1 MGPMEYL
8 RILRR
13 RWWVLLLAT
22 LLGFSVAFATQP
34 SAAVPVTRAPAP
46 IYTAYATLISDP
58 LGSQGSASFGVQ
70 WDKLALLI
78 TKGEVPQSVERRLGT
93 LRRPP
98 STLDLQ
104 MASATA
110 GGRGRARR
118 RGAPRTVTFPFVTVS
133 AQPDPSTG
141 AMVISAVSWDRLY
154 AVQMANLFTTELLKY
169 LNNVGVKRYDYRVA
183 QLNEL
188 KGQLETR
195 IKTLD
200 AQINSGQPGVET
212 ATLTSERQAAADQI
226 DSANQ
231 ELFQTTQAGAQ
242 APNIG
247 VLEAASPSRTLMV
260 GGVAGRPTITKD
272 QRTLIGAAVG
282 FLLGLAGL
290 LIFEFL
296 NARIRDVS
304 GTEAAARMP
313 LVAEIPAL
321 KMSRADRFRVLTA
334 EDPASLMAEAY
345 RSLRTSI
352 IAMWQRHPL
361 AHGTSGA
368 DDGGHLNPAWRPLR
382 TLLITSPGP
391 AEGKSVSAVNLA
403 ATFAETGAIVIVI
416 DADFRR
422 PQLDRYFQRQAV
434 PNLGDLG
441 LDMTTKDLEAVLQDT
456 NIPGVK
462 FAASSPPK
470 SSPGT
475 AMAVA
480 KAAVSIA
487 KELAD
492 IVIIDSP
499 PLLLANDASDL
510 STFADATV
518 LLVRAG
524 WTRHKAVAGAADLLR
539 RLEATTVGVVLV
551 GAEHGTH
558 DGYYGYYGYYG
569 YGYGYGR
576 GESVDESLRHR
587 LMPWRRPRPEEPH
600 RAEVGATAPAP
611 ASESESAETG
621 KDAPTGRSDDEPWV

>member
-1 MGPMEYL
+1 MEYL

-34 SAAVPVTRAPAP
+34 NDKVPVTKAPAP
-46 IYTAYATLISDP
+46 IYTATATLISDP
-58 LGSQGSASFGVQ
+58 LARQGSAFGVQ
-70 WDKLALLI
+70 WDKLSLLI
-78 TKGEVPQSVERRLGT
+78 TKGEVPQTVERKLGT
-93 LRRPP
+93 LRRAPMI
-98 STLDLQ
+98 D
-104 MASATA
+104 ATA
-110 GGRGRARR
+110 QSSTGRRSRR
-118 RGAPRTVTFPFVTVS
+118 RGAARSVGFPFATVT
-133 AQPDPSTG
+133 AAPDPSTG
-141 AMVISAVSWDRLY
+141 ALAISAVSYDRLY
-154 AVQMANLFTTELLKY
+154 AVQMANLFTTELLRY
-169 LNNVGVKRYDYRVA
+169 LNNVGVQKYQIQLASYEQLRTSLQTRID
-183 QLNEL
+183 QLN
-188 KGQLETR
+188 G
-195 IKTLD
+195 
-200 AQINSGQPGVET
+200 QINGAQPGTDTSALV
-212 ATLTSERQAAADQI
+212 SERDAATKQME
-226 DSANQ
+226 SANQ
-231 ELFQTTQAGAQ
+231 SAYQLQQYGPQ
-242 APNIG
+242 RPNLRT
-247 VLEAASPSRTLMV
+247 LEAASPARALMV
-260 GGVAGRPTITKD
+260 GGVASQPIVTKD
-272 QRTLIGAAVG
+272 QRTLIGAAIG

-352 IAMWQRHPL
+352 VAMWQRHPV
-361 AHGTSGA
+361 AHGAAS
-368 DDGGHLNPAWRPLR
+368 DDGGHVNPAWRPLR

-403 ATFAETGAIVIVI
+403 ATFAETGASVIVI

-422 PQLDRYFQRQAV
+422 PQLDRYFQRPAV

-441 LDMTTKDLEAVLQDT
+441 LDMTTKDFEAVLQET
-456 NIPGVK
+456 NIPGVR

-480 KAAVSIA
+480 KAAVGIA

-576 GESVDESLRHR
+576 GESVEESLRHR
-587 LMPWRRPRPEEPH
+587 LMPWRRPRPAEPH
-600 RAEVGATAPAP
+600 RSEVGAKAPAP
-611 ASESESAETG
+611 GETAESGTAT
-621 KDAPTGRSDDEPWV
+621 PPGRSEDEPWV

>member
-13 RWWVLLLAT
+13 RWWVLLLSA
-22 LLGFSVAFATQP
+22 LLGFGLAIATATTTPPP
-34 SAAVPVTRAPAP
+34 STNAPPSRFSAG
-46 IYTAYATLISDP
+46 TTLISDP
-58 LGSQGSASFGVQ
+58 LSRQGESMAVQ
-70 WDKLALLI
+70 WDKLSLLI
-78 TKGEVPQSVERRLGT
+78 TKGDIPQSVERKLGT
-93 LRRPP
+93 LREPP
-98 STLDLQ
+98 TVNGFDL
-104 MASATA
+104 SAA
-110 GGRGRARR
+110 RGKR
-118 RGAPRTVTFPFVTVS
+118 RGSVRTVQFPFATVT
-133 AQPDPSTG
+133 AKPDPGTG
-141 AMVISAVSWDRLY
+141 SMVISAESWDRLY
-154 AVQMANLFTTELLKY
+154 AVQMANLFTTEMLRY
-169 LNNVGVKRYDYRVA
+169 LNNVGNERYTGEI
-183 QLNEL
+183 LHL
-188 KGQLETR
+188 GQLSTSLGNR
-195 IKTLD
+195 LQAVNAAMAAGTID
-200 AQINSGQPGVET
+200 SVT
-212 ATLTSERQAAADQI
+212 ATSQKDAIAKQI
-226 DSANQ
+226 QTAQQDIY
-231 ELFQTTQAGAQ
+231 QTTQAGPQ
-242 APNIG
+242 RPNLR
-247 VLEAASPSRTLMV
+247 VLETASPRRALRTFYIPKYP
-260 GGVAGRPTITKD
+260 AITKQ
-272 QRTLIGAAVG
+272 QRTMLGAAVG
-282 FLLGLAGL
+282 LLLGLAGV

-296 NARIRDVS
+296 NARVRDVG
-304 GTEAAARMP
+304 GTESAARMP
-313 LVAEIPAL
+313 LVAEIPAM

-352 IAMWQRHPL
+352 IAMWQRHPV
-361 AHGTSGA
+361 AHGNAAGN
-368 DDGGHLNPAWRPLR
+368 GHGNGHIAPAWRPLR

-403 ATFAETGAIVIVI
+403 ATFAETGASVIVV

-422 PQLDRYFQRQAV
+422 PQLDRYFNRQAV

-441 LDMTTKDLEAVLQDT
+441 PDLTVNDLESVLQTTD
-456 NIPGVK
+456 IPGVR

-480 KAAVSIA
+480 KAAVAVA
-487 KELAD
+487 KDLAD

-499 PLLLANDASDL
+499 PLLLANDAADL

-576 GESVDESLRHR
+576 GESVEDSLRHR
-587 LMPWRRPRPEEPH
+587 LMPWRRPRPEPQIS
-600 RAEVGATAPAP
+600 APEVGVA
-611 ASESESAETG
+611 ASESVSTELGQEG
-621 KDAPTGRSDDEPWV
+621 QTGRPDEEPWV

>member
-13 RWWVLLLAT
+13 RWWVLLLTT
-22 LLGFSVAFATQP
+22 LLGFSVNLATQ
-34 SAAVPVTRAPAP
+34 SDAEAPVTKAPAP
-46 IYTAYATLISDP
+46 KYTAFTTMISDP
-58 LGSQGSASFGVQ
+58 LARQGTSFGVQ
-70 WDKLALLI
+70 WDKLGLLI
-78 TKGEVPQSVERRLGT
+78 TKGDVPQTVERRLGT

-98 STLDLQ
+98 SPSDFAPT
-104 MASATA
+104 T
-110 GGRGRARR
+110 GRRGRGRSSPARS
-118 RGAPRTVTFPFVTVS
+118 VSFPFATVS
-133 AQPDPSTG
+133 ASASPSTG
-141 AMVISAVSWDRLY
+141 ALTVAAVSWDRLY
-154 AVQMANLFTTELLKY
+154 AVQMANLFTTELIKY
-169 LNNVGVKRYDYRVA
+169 LNSVGVQKYNMQLAGYNSVRATLESRVA
-183 QLNEL
+183 LLNS
-188 KGQLETR
+188 QIASASPT
-195 IKTLD
+195 D
-200 AQINSGQPGVET
+200 AANLASQRD
-212 ATLTSERQAAADQI
+212 ATLKQIDATNQAALQV
-226 DSANQ
+226 SQ
-231 ELFQTTQAGAQ
+231 RGPER
-242 APNIG
+242 PNLRT
-247 VLEAASPSRTLMV
+247 LEAASPARVTVMGGFASRP
-260 GGVAGRPTITKD
+260 AITEE
-272 QRTLIGAAVG
+272 QRSLIGAAVG
-282 FLLGLAGL
+282 FLIGLAGL

-304 GTEAAARMP
+304 GTESAARMP

-352 IAMWQRHPL
+352 IAMWQRHPI
-361 AHGTSGA
+361 AHGHVSSESG
-368 DDGGHLNPAWRPLR
+368 GGVNPAWRPLR

-403 ATFAETGAIVIVI
+403 ATFAETGASVIVI

-441 LDMTTKDLEAVLQDT
+441 LDMTTNDFEAVLQDT
-456 NIPGVK
+456 NIPGVR
-462 FAASSPPK
+462 FAASSPPR

-480 KAAVSIA
+480 KAAVGIA

-539 RLEATTVGVVLV
+539 RLEATTIGVVLV

-576 GESVDESLRHR
+576 GESVEESLRHR
-587 LMPWRRPRPEEPH
+587 LMPWRRPRAEESH
-600 RAEVGATAPAP
+600 RSEVGVTAAG
-611 ASESESAETG
+611 ESEAPEAS

>member
-1 MGPMEYL
+1 MEYL

-13 RWWVLLLAT
+13 RWWVLLVTALVGVGLAI
-22 LLGFSVAFATQP
+22 ATQP
-34 SAAVPVTRAPAP
+34 ADIPASTTAPPARYSAT
-46 IYTAYATLISDP
+46 TTLISDP
-58 LGSQGSASFGVQ
+58 LGRGAQLGVQ

-78 TKGEVPQSVERRLGT
+78 TKGDIPQSVERRLGT
-93 LRRPP
+93 LRKPP
-98 STLDLQ
+98 Q
-104 MASATA
+104 FQATPVVS
-110 GGRGRARR
+110 GRGRS
-118 RGAPRTVTFPFVTVS
+118 RGLTRVVEFPFARVT
-133 AQPDPSTG
+133 AQPQPSTG
-141 AMVISAVSWDRLY
+141 SMMLSAQSWDRLY
-154 AVQMANLFTTELLKY
+154 AVQMANLFTTEMLRY
-169 LNNVGVKRYDYRVA
+169 LNRVGQERYS
-183 QLNEL
+183 NEL
-188 KGQLETR
+188 MYLGNLRKSIELKIQA
-195 IKTLD
+195 LD
-200 AQINSGQPGVET
+200 IQIAAAGANGADT
-212 ATLTSERQAAADQI
+212 ATLVAQRDAAMKQVASAGSEMAQV
-226 DSANQ
+226 Q
-231 ELFQTTQAGAQ
+231 EAGPER
-242 APNIG
+242 PNLR
-247 VLEAASPSRTLMV
+247 VLETASPSRTIRTQFISY
-260 GGVAGRPTITKD
+260 RPAISKD

-290 LIFEFL
+290 LVFEFL
-296 NARIRDVS
+296 NARVRDVG
-304 GTEAAARMP
+304 GTEGAARMP

-352 IAMWQRHPL
+352 IAMWQRHPN
-361 AHGTSGA
+361 AHSNGSGNGHV
-368 DDGGHLNPAWRPLR
+368 GGAWRPLR

-403 ATFAETGAIVIVI
+403 ATFAETGASVIVI

-441 LDMTTKDLEAVLQDT
+441 PDLTVNDLEGVLQTTD
-456 NIPGVK
+456 IPGVR

-480 KAAVSIA
+480 KAAVAVA
-487 KELAD
+487 KDLAD
-492 IVIIDSP
+492 IVLIDSP
-499 PLLLANDASDL
+499 PLLLANDAADL

-576 GESVDESLRHR
+576 GESVEDSLRHR
-587 LMPWRRPRPEEPH
+587 LMPWRRPRPQRESSEP
-600 RAEVGATAPAP
+600 EVGVTAVDPGTEP
-611 ASESESAETG
+611 GT
-621 KDAPTGRSDDEPWV
+621 DAPSTRPDEEPWV

>member
-1 MGPMEYL
+1 MEYL

-13 RWWVLLLAT
+13 RWWVLLITA
-22 LLGFSVAFATQP
+22 LLGVGLAFATQP
-34 SAAVPVTRAPAP
+34 STERPISSAPPPNYAAST
-46 IYTAYATLISDP
+46 TMISDP
-58 LGSQGSASFGVQ
+58 LARGNEGFGVQ
-70 WDKLALLI
+70 WDKLALLV
-78 TKGEVPQSVERRLGT
+78 TKGDIPQAVERKLGT

-98 STLDLQ
+98 QALPPPAVT
-104 MASATA
+104 
-110 GGRGRARR
+110 RGRRTRNPA
-118 RGAPRTVTFPFVTVS
+118 RTVTFPFATVT

-141 AMVISAVSWDRLY
+141 SMIISANSWDRLY
-154 AVQMANLFTTELLKY
+154 AVQMANLFTTEMLRFLNRVGYEKY
-169 LNNVGVKRYDYRVA
+169 QGEIGHLASVRDSLQGRLN
-183 QLNEL
+183 
-188 KGQLETR
+188 T
-195 IKTLD
+195 I
-200 AQINSGQPGVET
+200 SGQI
-212 ATLTSERQAAADQI
+212 SAAAAAGADTTGLVATQEAAQRQI
-226 DSANQ
+226 ESVNQ
-231 ELFQTTQAGAQ
+231 SIFQTTETGPQR
-242 APNIG
+242 PNLR
-247 VLEAASPSRTLMV
+247 VLESASP
-260 GGVAGRPTITKD
+260 GRAIAAVYFPSQPAISKD

-296 NARIRDVS
+296 NARVRDVS
-304 GTEAAARMP
+304 STESAARMP

-334 EDPASLMAEAY
+334 EEPASLMAEAY

-352 IAMWQRHPL
+352 IAMWQRHPV
-361 AHGTSGA
+361 AHANASGA
-368 DDGGHLNPAWRPLR
+368 VGGAWRPLR

-403 ATFAETGAIVIVI
+403 ATFAETGASVIVI

-422 PQLDRYFQRQAV
+422 PQLDRYFNRQAV

-441 LDMTTKDLEAVLQDT
+441 PDLTVNDLEAVLQVTD
-456 NIPGVK
+456 IPGVR

-480 KAAVSIA
+480 KAAVSVA
-487 KELAD
+487 KDLAD

-499 PLLLANDASDL
+499 PLLLANDAADL

-576 GESVDESLRHR
+576 GESVEDSLRHR
-587 LMPWRRPRPEEPH
+587 LMPWRRPRPQHEHEELG
-600 RAEVGATAPAP
+600 VSVTATDAG
-611 ASESESAETG
+611 SEPGT
-621 KDAPTGRSDDEPWV
+621 DAPTSRPDDEPWV

>member
-1 MGPMEYL
+1 
-8 RILRR
+8 
-13 RWWVLLLAT
+13 
-22 LLGFSVAFATQP
+22 
-34 SAAVPVTRAPAP
+34 
-46 IYTAYATLISDP
+46 
-58 LGSQGSASFGVQ
+58 
-70 WDKLALLI
+70 
-78 TKGEVPQSVERRLGT
+78 
-93 LRRPP
+93 
-98 STLDLQ
+98 
-104 MASATA
+104 
-110 GGRGRARR
+110 
-118 RGAPRTVTFPFVTVS
+118 
-133 AQPDPSTG
+133 
-141 AMVISAVSWDRLY
+141 
-154 AVQMANLFTTELLKY
+154 
-169 LNNVGVKRYDYRVA
+169 
-183 QLNEL
+183 
-188 KGQLETR
+188 
-195 IKTLD
+195 
-200 AQINSGQPGVET
+200 
-212 ATLTSERQAAADQI
+212 
-226 DSANQ
+226 
-231 ELFQTTQAGAQ
+231 
-242 APNIG
+242 
-247 VLEAASPSRTLMV
+247 MV
-260 GGVAGRPTITKD
+260 GGIASQPIVTKD

-352 IAMWQRHPL
+352 VAMWQRHPL
-361 AHGTSGA
+361 AHGA
-368 DDGGHLNPAWRPLR
+368 ANEDGGHVNPAWRPLR

-403 ATFAETGAIVIVI
+403 ATFAETGASVIVI

-422 PQLDRYFQRQAV
+422 PQLDRYFQRPAV

-441 LDMTTKDLEAVLQDT
+441 LDMTTKDFEAVLQDT
-456 NIPGVK
+456 NIPGVR

-470 SSPGT
+470 SSPGA

-480 KAAVSIA
+480 KAAVGIA

-492 IVIIDSP
+492 IVVIDSP

-576 GESVDESLRHR
+576 GESVEESLRHR
-587 LMPWRRPRPEEPH
+587 LMPWRRPRPAEPH
-600 RAEVGATAPAP
+600 RSEVGAKAPAP
-611 ASESESAETG
+611 GSESAGSGSDT
-621 KDAPTGRSDDEPWV
+621 PPRRSEDEPWV

>member
-13 RWWVLLLAT
+13 RWWVLLLTA

-34 SAAVPVTRAPAP
+34 SAKIPVTKAPAP
-46 IYTAYATLISDP
+46 VYTAYSTLISDP
-58 LGSQGSASFGVQ
+58 LSKQGSSFGVQ
-70 WDKLALLI
+70 WDKISLLI
-78 TKGEVPQSVERRLGT
+78 TKGDVPQTVERRLGT
-93 LRRPP
+93 LRRAPTVADNQVP
-98 STLDLQ
+98 VNKHGRPIKVKG
-104 MASATA
+104 
-110 GGRGRARR
+110 GGRSVGFPFA
-118 RGAPRTVTFPFVTVS
+118 TVT
-133 AQPDPSTG
+133 AQPDASTG
-141 AMVISAVSWDRLY
+141 ALVISALSWDRLY
-154 AVQMANLFTTELLKY
+154 AVQMANLFTTELLRY
-169 LNNVGVKRYDYRVA
+169 LNGVGVQKYNA
-183 QLNEL
+183 QLLGYSNL
-188 KGQLETR
+188 RATLETHASA
-195 IKTLD
+195 LD
-200 AQINSGQPGVET
+200 AQIAASQPGSDVAALVSQRD
-212 ATLTSERQAAADQI
+212 ATRKQI
-226 DSANQ
+226 DATNSAALQ
-231 ELFQTTQAGAQ
+231 LSQYGPQR
-242 APNIG
+242 PNLRT
-247 VLEAASPSRTLMV
+247 LEAASPARTLV
-260 GGVAGRPTITKD
+260 VSAHQKAQAITKD
-272 QRTLIGAAVG
+272 QRTLLGAGIG

-352 IAMWQRHPL
+352 IAMWQRHPV
-361 AHGTSGA
+361 AHGTGNSAGS
-368 DDGGHLNPAWRPLR
+368 LSPAWRPLR

-403 ATFAETGAIVIVI
+403 ATFAETGASVIVI

-422 PQLDRYFQRQAV
+422 PQLDRYFQRPAV

-441 LDMTTKDLEAVLQDT
+441 LDMTTNDLEAVLQET
-456 NIPGVK
+456 NIPGVR
-462 FAASSPPK
+462 FAAASPPR
-470 SSPGT
+470 SSPGV

-480 KAAVSIA
+480 KAAVGIA
-487 KELAD
+487 KDLAD

-524 WTRHKAVAGAADLLR
+524 WTRHKAVASSADLLR

-576 GESVDESLRHR
+576 GESVEESLRHR

-600 RAEVGATAPAP
+600 RSEVSVQAPG
-611 ASESESAETG
+611 ESGVSDG
-621 KDAPTGRSDDEPWV
+621 PDAPTGRSEDEPWV

>member
-1 MGPMEYL
+1 MEYL

-34 SAAVPVTRAPAP
+34 SDKVPVTMAPAP
-46 IYTAYATLISDP
+46 IYTASAMLISDP
-58 LGSQGSASFGVQ
+58 LGNQGSSFGVQ
-70 WDKLALLI
+70 WDKLSLLI
-78 TKGEVPQSVERRLGT
+78 TKGDIPQTVERRLGT

-98 STLDLQ
+98 TLSDALSQ
-104 MASATA
+104 ASN
-110 GGRGRARR
+110 GKGRGRR
-118 RGAPRTVTFPFVTVS
+118 RGSPRSVGFPFAQVT

-141 AMVISAVSWDRLY
+141 ALAISAVSYDRLY

-169 LNNVGVKRYDYRVA
+169 LNNVGEQKYNA
-183 QLNEL
+183 QLAGYDSL
-188 KGQLETR
+188 RTR
-195 IKTLD
+195 LQASVSSLD
-200 AQINSGQPGVET
+200 AQIAASQPGSDTSALV
-212 ATLTSERQAAADQI
+212 SERDAASRQI
-226 DSANQ
+226 DSTNQ
-231 ELFQTTQAGAQ
+231 AAYQLSQSGPER
-242 APNIG
+242 PNLR
-247 VLEAASPSRTLMV
+247 VLEAASPARTLMV
-260 GGVAGRPTITKD
+260 GGIASAPTITKD

-352 IAMWQRHPL
+352 VAMWQRHPL
-361 AHGTSGA
+361 AHGGA
-368 DDGGHLNPAWRPLR
+368 VDDGGHATPAWRPLR

-403 ATFAETGAIVIVI
+403 ATFAETGASVIVI

-422 PQLDRYFQRQAV
+422 PQLDRYFQRPAV

-441 LDMTTKDLEAVLQDT
+441 LDMTTTDFEAVLQDT
-456 NIPGVK
+456 DIPGVR

-480 KAAVSIA
+480 KAAVGIA

-492 IVIIDSP
+492 IVVIDSP

-576 GESVDESLRHR
+576 GESVEESLRHR
-587 LMPWRRPRPEEPH
+587 LMPWRRPRAAEPH
-600 RAEVGATAPAP
+600 RSEVGSKARAAGSDPAEVR
-611 ASESESAETG
+611 S
-621 KDAPTGRSDDEPWV
+621 DAPPGRSDDEPWV

>member
-1 MGPMEYL
+1 MEYL

-13 RWWVLLLAT
+13 RWWVLLVAT

-34 SAAVPVTRAPAP
+34 SNAVPVTKAPAP
-46 IYTAYATLISDP
+46 VYTAYSTLISDP
-58 LGSQGSASFGVQ
+58 LASQGSAFGVQ
-70 WDKLALLI
+70 WDKLSLLI
-78 TKGEVPQSVERRLGT
+78 TKGDVPEAVERRLGT
-93 LRRPP
+93 LRLPP
-98 STLDLQ
+98 TLSAAVGKGGK
-104 MASATA
+104 ASRKRGTA
-110 GGRGRARR
+110 RAVSFPF
-118 RGAPRTVTFPFVTVS
+118 ATVT
-133 AQPDPSTG
+133 AAPDPSTG
-141 AMVISAVSWDRLY
+141 ALVISALSYDRLY
-154 AVQMANLFTTELLKY
+154 AVQMANLFTAELLRYLRTIGIEKY
-169 LNNVGVKRYDYRVA
+169 NNSISGLTSLRNSLQARVDSLN
-183 QLNEL
+183 
-188 KGQLETR
+188 
-195 IKTLD
+195 
-200 AQINSGQPGVET
+200 AQIT
-212 ATLTSERQAAADQI
+212 AGGPNVASLQSQQQAASKQV
-226 DSANQ
+226 DSTNQ
-231 ELFQTTQAGAQ
+231 SLFQTTQSGPQ
-242 APNIG
+242 QPNLRS
-247 VLEAASPSRTLMV
+247 LEAASPARTLV
-260 GGVAGRPTITKD
+260 LGQAVVRPAITKS

-290 LIFEFL
+290 LVFEFL

-352 IAMWQRHPL
+352 LAMWQRHPN
-361 AHGTSGA
+361 AHGTVSLGHGTGA
-368 DDGGHLNPAWRPLR
+368 ASAGPAWRPLR

-403 ATFAETGAIVIVI
+403 ATFAETGASVIVI

-441 LDMTTKDLEAVLQDT
+441 LDMSTKDFEAVLQET
-456 NIPGVK
+456 NIPGVR

-470 SSPGT
+470 SSPGV
-475 AMAVA
+475 AMATA
-480 KAAVSIA
+480 KAAVVIA
-487 KELAD
+487 KELSD

-551 GAEHGTH
+551 GAEHGAH

-576 GESVDESLRHR
+576 GESVEDSLRHR
-587 LMPWRRPRPEEPH
+587 LMPWRRPRPDAAEPT
-600 RAEVGATAPAP
+600 REEVGVKATGEPGGKEQGPEAPP
-611 ASESESAETG
+611 
-621 KDAPTGRSDDEPWV
+621 GRSQDEPWV

>member
-1 MGPMEYL
+1 MARY
-8 RILRR
+8 
-13 RWWVLLLAT
+13 
-22 LLGFSVAFATQP
+22 
-34 SAAVPVTRAPAP
+34 SAET
-46 IYTAYATLISDP
+46 TLISDP
-58 LGSQGSASFGVQ
+58 LTRQGESMGVQ

-78 TKGEVPQSVERRLGT
+78 TKGDIPQSVERRLGT
-93 LRRPP
+93 LRKPAQP
-98 STLDLQ
+98 STVAPT
-104 MASATA
+104 M
-110 GGRGRARR
+110 GRR
-118 RGAPRTVTFPFVTVS
+118 RTRGMPRVVLFPFAIVS
-133 AQPDPSTG
+133 AQPQASTG
-141 AMVISAVSWDRLY
+141 SMVISAQSWDRLY
-154 AVQMANLFTTELLKY
+154 AVQMANLFTTEMLRY
-169 LNNVGVKRYDYRVA
+169 LNGVGRDRYTSELQYLSDLRKGLDTKLVSLDIQIAAAGANGSDAASLVSQRDAALKQVDSINNQMASVQQAGPQRPNLRV
-183 QLNEL
+183 
-188 KGQLETR
+188 LET
-195 IKTLD
+195 
-200 AQINSGQPGVET
+200 
-212 ATLTSERQAAADQI
+212 
-226 DSANQ
+226 
-231 ELFQTTQAGAQ
+231 
-242 APNIG
+242 
-247 VLEAASPSRTLMV
+247 ASPSRAIRTV
-260 GGVAGRPTITKD
+260 VFGRGPAITKD

-296 NARIRDVS
+296 NARVRDVG
-304 GTEAAARMP
+304 GTESAARMP

-321 KMSRADRFRVLTA
+321 KMSRADRFRVLTS

-352 IAMWQRHPL
+352 IAMWQRHPN
-361 AHGTSGA
+361 AHTNGTNGH
-368 DDGGHLNPAWRPLR
+368 GGAWRPLR

-403 ATFAETGAIVIVI
+403 ATFAETGASVIVI

-422 PQLDRYFQRQAV
+422 PQLDRYFQRPAV

-441 LDMTTKDLEAVLQDT
+441 PDLTANDLEGVLQT
-456 NIPGVK
+456 TGIPGVR

-480 KAAVSIA
+480 KAAVSVG
-487 KELAD
+487 KDLAD

-499 PLLLANDASDL
+499 PLLLANDAADL

-576 GESVDESLRHR
+576 GESVEDSLRHR
-587 LMPWRRPRPEEPH
+587 LMPWRRPRPQPRESGEP
-600 RAEVGATAPAP
+600 EVGVTALDPGPEPGA
-611 ASESESAETG
+611 
-621 KDAPTGRSDDEPWV
+621 DAPTSRPDEEPWV

>member
-1 MGPMEYL
+1 MEYL

-13 RWWVLLLAT
+13 RWWVLLVTA
-22 LLGFSVAFATQP
+22 LLGVGLAITTQADAP
-34 SAAVPVTRAPAP
+34 PVNSTAPPARYSAST
-46 IYTAYATLISDP
+46 TLISDP
-58 LGSQGSASFGVQ
+58 LSRQGESMAVQ
-70 WDKLALLI
+70 WDKLGLLI
-78 TKGEVPQSVERRLGT
+78 TKGDIPQSVERRLGT
-93 LRRPP
+93 LLRPP
-98 STLDLQ
+98 SLSV
-104 MASATA
+104 ASLYASMKSSRS
-110 GGRGRARR
+110 GRK
-118 RGAPRTVTFPFVTVS
+118 RGAPRSVHFPYASVV
-133 AQPDPSTG
+133 AQPDPGTG
-141 AMVISAVSWDRLY
+141 SMVMTASSFDRLY
-154 AVQMANLFTTELLKY
+154 AVQMANLFTTEMLKY
-169 LNNVGVKRYDYRVA
+169 LNGIGQERYSGEMLHLASVRKSLETRVASLNIQIASATNAGNDASALVAQRDATQKGIESAASDSARVA
-183 QLNEL
+183 QAGPQRPNLRV
-188 KGQLETR
+188 LETANPR
-195 IKTLD
+195 RAI
-200 AQINSGQPGVET
+200 
-212 ATLTSERQAAADQI
+212 RQVI
-226 DSANQ
+226 LPRSA
-231 ELFQTTQAGAQ
+231 
-242 APNIG
+242 
-247 VLEAASPSRTLMV
+247 
-260 GGVAGRPTITKD
+260 TITKD

-296 NARIRDVS
+296 NARVRDVG
-304 GTEAAARMP
+304 GTESAARMP

-352 IAMWQRHPL
+352 IAMWQRHPN
-361 AHGTSGA
+361 AHA
-368 DDGGHLNPAWRPLR
+368 GGNGVGGAWRPLR

-403 ATFAETGAIVIVI
+403 ATFAETGASVVVI

-422 PQLDRYFQRQAV
+422 PQLDRYFGRAAV

-441 LDMTTKDLEAVLQDT
+441 PDLTVNDLEGVLQDT
-456 NIPGVK
+456 DIPGVR

-480 KAAVSIA
+480 KAAVAVA
-487 KELAD
+487 KDLAD

-499 PLLLANDASDL
+499 PLLLANDAADL

-524 WTRHKAVAGAADLLR
+524 WTRTKAVAGAADLLR

-576 GESVDESLRHR
+576 GESVEDSLRHR
-587 LMPWRRPRPEEPH
+587 LMPWRRPRPKRDSVEEPQ
-600 RAEVGATAPAP
+600 VGVTASDMGP
-611 ASESESAETG
+611 
-621 KDAPTGRSDDEPWV
+621 DAGTDVPVSRPDEEPWV

>member
-13 RWWVLLLAT
+13 RWWVLLLTA
-22 LLGFSVAFATQP
+22 LLGFGLAIATATTTP
-34 SAAVPVTRAPAP
+34 PVTTTAPPSRYSA
-46 IYTAYATLISDP
+46 YTTLISDP
-58 LGSQGSASFGVQ
+58 LSRPGQSMAVQ
-70 WDKLALLI
+70 WDKLSLLI
-78 TKGEVPQSVERRLGT
+78 TKGDIPQSVERKLGT

-98 STLDLQ
+98 TISA
-104 MASATA
+104 ASLYVAKQ
-110 GGRGRARR
+110 GGRK
-118 RGAPRTVTFPFVTVS
+118 RGAVRTVVFPFATVT
-133 AQPDPSTG
+133 AQPDPGTG
-141 AMVISAVSWDRLY
+141 SMVISANSWDRLY
-154 AVQMANLFTTELLKY
+154 AVQMANLFTTEMLRY
-169 LNNVGVKRYDYRVA
+169 LNNVGSERYSNDITHLGAVVKSYQA
-183 QLNEL
+183 KLASINIQLAA
-188 KGQLETR
+188 GG
-195 IKTLD
+195 D
-200 AQINSGQPGVET
+200 A
-212 ATLTSERQAAADQI
+212 AALTSEKDALVKQI
-226 DSANQ
+226 DTANQ
-231 ELFQTTQAGAQ
+231 DVAQTQQAGPQ
-242 APNIG
+242 RPNLR
-247 VLEAASPSRTLMV
+247 VLESASPARSLRTFQL
-260 GGVAGRPTITKD
+260 GHTTAITKD
-272 QRTLIGAAVG
+272 QRTLLGAGVG
-282 FLLGLAGL
+282 FLLGLAGIL
-290 LIFEFL
+290 VFEFL
-296 NARIRDVS
+296 NARVRDVS
-304 GTEAAARMP
+304 GTESAARMP

-352 IAMWQRHPL
+352 IAMWQRHPI
-361 AHGTSGA
+361 AHGNNNNGN
-368 DDGGHLNPAWRPLR
+368 GHAAPAWRPLR

-403 ATFAETGAIVIVI
+403 ATFAETGASVIVI

-422 PQLDRYFQRQAV
+422 PQLDRYFNRQAV

-441 LDMTTKDLEAVLQDT
+441 PDLTVNDLEGVLQT
-456 NIPGVK
+456 TEIPGVR

-480 KAAVSIA
+480 KAAVAVA
-487 KELAD
+487 KDLAD

-499 PLLLANDASDL
+499 PLLLANDAADL

-576 GESVDESLRHR
+576 GESVEDSLRHR
-587 LMPWRRPRPEEPH
+587 LMPWRRPRPERESTQP
-600 RAEVGATAPAP
+600 EVGVTAGD
-611 ASESESAETG
+611 SLSTDMGEE
-621 KDAPTGRSDDEPWV
+621 APTGRPDEEPWV

>member
-13 RWWVLLLAT
+13 RWWMLLLAT
-22 LLGFSVAFATQP
+22 LLGFSIAFATQP
-34 SAAVPVTRAPAP
+34 GVKVPVTKAPAAV
-46 IYTAYATLISDP
+46 YTSYATLISDP
-58 LGSQGSASFGVQ
+58 LSRQGASFGVQ
-70 WDKLALLI
+70 WDKLSLLI
-78 TKGEVPQSVERRLGT
+78 SKGDIPQIVERRLGT
-93 LRRPP
+93 LRLPP
-98 STLDLQ
+98 SAADTL
-104 MASATA
+104 STTTS
-110 GGRGRARR
+110 GR
-118 RGAPRTVTFPFVTVS
+118 RGSRKARGLRSVSFPFATVS
-133 AQPDPSTG
+133 AAPDPSTG
-141 AMVISAVSWDRLY
+141 ALVISALSFDRLY
-154 AVQMANLFTTELLKY
+154 SVQMANLFTTELLRY
-169 LNNVGVKRYDYRVA
+169 LNGVGVTKYNNQIAGYTALTNTLQARVNA
-183 QLNEL
+183 LN
-188 KGQLETR
+188 
-195 IKTLD
+195 
-200 AQINSGQPGVET
+200 AQITASPNSPDAPNLSSQ
-212 ATLTSERQAAADQI
+212 RDAAAKQI
-226 DSANQ
+226 DATNAAM
-231 ELFQTTQAGAQ
+231 FQVTQLGPQ
-242 APNIG
+242 RPNLRT
-247 VLEAASPSRTLMV
+247 LEAASPARTLV
-260 GGVAGRPTITKD
+260 IGGIAAQPTITKD

-290 LIFEFL
+290 LLFEFL

-352 IAMWQRHPL
+352 IAMWQRHPS
-361 AHGTSGA
+361 AHGSAGASGSV
-368 DDGGHLNPAWRPLR
+368 GPAWRPLR

-403 ATFAETGAIVIVI
+403 ATFAETGASVIVI

-441 LDMTTKDLEAVLQDT
+441 LDMTVNDFEAVLQVTD
-456 NIPGVK
+456 IPGVR

-480 KAAVSIA
+480 KAAVAIA

-524 WTRHKAVAGAADLLR
+524 WTRHKAVASAADLLR
-539 RLEATTVGVVLV
+539 RLEAITVGVVLV

-576 GESVDESLRHR
+576 GESVEDSLRHR
-587 LMPWRRPRPEEPH
+587 LMPWRRPRPEPDGATRHEVGVKANGESLGGPGDPNEPH
-600 RAEVGATAPAP
+600 R
-611 ASESESAETG
+611 SE
-621 KDAPTGRSDDEPWV
+621 DEPWV

>member
-1 MGPMEYL
+1 MEYL

-34 SAAVPVTRAPAP
+34 NDKVPVTKAPAP
-46 IYTAYATLISDP
+46 VYTAYATLISDP
-58 LGSQGSASFGVQ
+58 LARQGSAFGVQ
-70 WDKLALLI
+70 WDKLSLLI
-78 TKGEVPQSVERRLGT
+78 TKGDVPQTVERKLGT

-98 STLDLQ
+98 NVADAL
-104 MASATA
+104 AATTN
-110 GGRGRARR
+110 GKKKR
-118 RGAPRTVTFPFVTVS
+118 RGGPRSVAFPFAQVT

-141 AMVISAVSWDRLY
+141 ALVISSVSYDRLY
-154 AVQMANLFTTELLKY
+154 AVQMANLFTTELLRY
-169 LNNVGVKRYDYRVA
+169 LNNVGVQKYNA
-183 QLNEL
+183 QLASYNSL
-188 KGQLETR
+188 RGSLQTRLDQLNGQ
-195 IKTLD
+195 I
-200 AQINSGQPGVET
+200 AAAQPGTDTSALVSEQEAAQHQIEST
-212 ATLTSERQAAADQI
+212 NQSAYQLTQYGPQK
-226 DSANQ
+226 
-231 ELFQTTQAGAQ
+231 
-242 APNIG
+242 PNLRT
-247 VLEAASPSRTLMV
+247 LEAASPSRTLMV
-260 GGVAGRPTITKD
+260 ARFAAAPTITKD

-361 AHGTSGA
+361 AHGATN
-368 DDGGHLNPAWRPLR
+368 DDGGHVNPAWRPLR

-403 ATFAETGAIVIVI
+403 ATFAETGASVIVI

-422 PQLDRYFQRQAV
+422 PQLDRYFQRPAV

-441 LDMTTKDLEAVLQDT
+441 LDMTTKDFEAVLQDT
-456 NIPGVK
+456 NIPGVR

-480 KAAVSIA
+480 KAAVGIA

-576 GESVDESLRHR
+576 GESVEESLRHR

-600 RAEVGATAPAP
+600 RSEVGAKAPAP
-611 ASESESAETG
+611 GSEKAESGPDT
-621 KDAPTGRSDDEPWV
+621 PPRRSDDEPWV

>member
-1 MGPMEYL
+1 MEYL

-13 RWWVLLLAT
+13 RWWVLLVAT
-22 LLGFSVAFATQP
+22 LLGFAIAFATQP
-34 SAAVPVTRAPAP
+34 TTAVPLTKAPAP
-46 IYTAYATLISDP
+46 LYTAYSTLISDP
-58 LGSQGSASFGVQ
+58 LASQGSAFGVQ
-70 WDKLALLI
+70 WDKLSLLI
-78 TKGEVPQSVERRLGT
+78 TKGDVPEAVERQLGT
-93 LRRPP
+93 LRLPP
-98 STLDLQ
+98 TLQ
-104 MASATA
+104 PAAARATK
-110 GGRGRARR
+110 GSRK
-118 RGAPRTVTFPFVTVS
+118 RGAARSVAFPFATVS
-133 AQPDPSTG
+133 ASPDPSTG
-141 AMVISAVSWDRLY
+141 AMVISANSYDRLY
-154 AVQMANLFTTELLKY
+154 AVQMANLFTTELLRY
-169 LNNVGVKRYDYRVA
+169 LNNVGVERYNGTIAGLTSLRNSLQARVNA
-183 QLNEL
+183 LN
-188 KGQLETR
+188 
-195 IKTLD
+195 
-200 AQINSGQPGVET
+200 AQIPATAAGDQP
-212 ATLTSERQAAADQI
+212 ALISQRDAASKQI
-226 DSANQ
+226 DSTNQ
-231 ELFQTTQAGAQ
+231 TLFQTTQSGPQ
-242 APNIG
+242 QPNLRT
-247 VLEAASPSRTLMV
+247 LEPASPARTLVVV
-260 GGVAGRPTITKD
+260 GGVARPAISKD

-282 FLLGLAGL
+282 FLIGLAGL
-290 LIFEFL
+290 LVFEFL

-352 IAMWQRHPL
+352 IAMWQRHPN
-361 AHGTSGA
+361 AHGTVGNANGAGSSG
-368 DDGGHLNPAWRPLR
+368 PAWRPLR

-403 ATFAETGAIVIVI
+403 ATFAETGASVIVI

-441 LDMTTKDLEAVLQDT
+441 LDMTTKDFEAVLQET
-456 NIPGVK
+456 NIPGVR

-470 SSPGT
+470 SSPGV
-475 AMAVA
+475 AMATA
-480 KAAVSIA
+480 KAAVVIA

-492 IVIIDSP
+492 IVVIDSP

-551 GAEHGTH
+551 GAEHGAH

-576 GESVDESLRHR
+576 GENVEDSLRHR
-587 LMPWRRPRPEEPH
+587 LMPWRRPRPEPDEKSRP
-600 RAEVGATAPAP
+600 EVGVKATGESGPAEP
-611 ASESESAETG
+611 G
-621 KDAPTGRSDDEPWV
+621 KGAPTGRSDDEPWV

>member
-13 RWWVLLLAT
+13 RWWVLLLTA
-22 LLGFSVAFATQP
+22 LLGFGLAVATQTAAPPITTTAPP
-34 SAAVPVTRAPAP
+34 SRFTAAT
-46 IYTAYATLISDP
+46 TLISDP
-58 LGSQGSASFGVQ
+58 LARGGSSTGVQ
-70 WDKLALLI
+70 WDKLSLLV
-78 TKGEVPQSVERRLGT
+78 TKGDIPQSVEKKLGT

-98 STLDLQ
+98 SSGEVI
-104 MASATA
+104 MAVATQ
-110 GGRGRARR
+110 GRRGR
-118 RGAPRTVTFPFVTVS
+118 RGGGDRSVQFPFASVT
-133 AQPDPSTG
+133 ARPDPSTG
-141 AMVISAVSWDRLY
+141 SMMLQASSWDRLY
-154 AVQMANLFTTELLKY
+154 AVQMANLFTTEMLRY
-169 LNNVGVKRYDYRVA
+169 LNGIGQERYAMHLIHLANVRKS
-183 QLNEL
+183 
-188 KGQLETR
+188 LETR
-195 IKTLD
+195 VAGLNL
-200 AQINSGQPGVET
+200 QITSGSP
-212 ATLTSERQAAADQI
+212 
-226 DSANQ
+226 DSASLVSQRDAALKQIESTNS
-231 ELFQTTQAGAQ
+231 ESFQTTQTGPQRA
-242 APNIG
+242 NLR
-247 VLEAASPSRTLMV
+247 VLETASPARTVRQQLPSV
-260 GGVAGRPTITKD
+260 SPAITED
-272 QRTLIGAAVG
+272 QRSLIGAAVG

-290 LIFEFL
+290 LVFEFL
-296 NARIRDVS
+296 NARVRDVS
-304 GTEAAARMP
+304 GTESAARMP

-352 IAMWQRHPL
+352 IAMWQRHPI
-361 AHGTSGA
+361 AHGNGNGNGNA
-368 DDGGHLNPAWRPLR
+368 NGNGHQVPAWRPLR

-403 ATFAETGAIVIVI
+403 ATFAETGASVIVI

-422 PQLDRYFQRQAV
+422 PQLDRYFNRQAV

-441 LDMTTKDLEAVLQDT
+441 PDLTANDLEGVLQTTD
-456 NIPGVK
+456 IPGVR

-480 KAAVSIA
+480 KAAVAVA

-499 PLLLANDASDL
+499 PLLLANDAADL

-576 GESVDESLRHR
+576 GESVEDSLRHR
-587 LMPWRRPRPEEPH
+587 LMPWRRPRPARETTVEP
-600 RAEVGATAPAP
+600 EVGVTAGDPVAP
-611 ASESESAETG
+611 ETG
-621 KDAPTGRSDDEPWV
+621 RDAPTGRPDEEPWV

>member
-1 MGPMEYL
+1 MEYL

-34 SAAVPVTRAPAP
+34 NDKIPVTKAPAP
-46 IYTAYATLISDP
+46 IYTASATLISDP
-58 LGSQGSASFGVQ
+58 LARQGSAFGVQ
-70 WDKLALLI
+70 WDKLSLLI
-78 TKGEVPQSVERRLGT
+78 TKGDVPQAVERRLGT

-98 STLDLQ
+98 SVSDALSSNT
-104 MASATA
+104 TRK
-110 GGRGRARR
+110 GKR
-118 RGAPRTVTFPFVTVS
+118 RGGPRSVGFPFAQVT
-133 AQPDPSTG
+133 AAPDPSTG
-141 AMVISAVSWDRLY
+141 ALVISAVSYDRLY
-154 AVQMANLFTTELLKY
+154 AVQMSNLFTTELLKY
-169 LNNVGVKRYDYRVA
+169 LNNVGVQKYQSTLRGYE
-183 QLNEL
+183 NL
-188 KGQLETR
+188 KKSLQTR
-195 IKTLD
+195 ADSLS
-200 AQINSGQPGVET
+200 AQINQG
-212 ATLTSERQAAADQI
+212 AAASQDTSGLVAERDAALQQI
-226 DSANQ
+226 ESANQ
-231 ELFQTTQAGAQ
+231 SAFQLTQYGPQ
-242 APNIG
+242 KPNLRT
-247 VLEAASPSRTLMV
+247 LEAASPSRTLIIA
-260 GGVAGRPTITKD
+260 GVASQPAITKD

-352 IAMWQRHPL
+352 VAMWQRHPL
-361 AHGTSGA
+361 AHGSS
-368 DDGGHLNPAWRPLR
+368 DDGGHINPAWRPLR

-403 ATFAETGAIVIVI
+403 ATFAETGASVIVI

-422 PQLDRYFQRQAV
+422 PQLDRYFQRPAV

-441 LDMTTKDLEAVLQDT
+441 LDMTTKDFEAVLQDT

-470 SSPGT
+470 SSPGA

-480 KAAVSIA
+480 KAAVGIA

-492 IVIIDSP
+492 IVIVDSP

-510 STFADATV
+510 STFVDATV

-587 LMPWRRPRPEEPH
+587 LMPWRRPRPAEPH
-600 RAEVGATAPAP
+600 RSEVGAKAKG
-611 ASESESAETG
+611 SETTEPG
-621 KDAPTGRSDDEPWV
+621 PDAPPRRSDDEPWV

>member
-1 MGPMEYL
+1 MEYL

-34 SAAVPVTRAPAP
+34 STAVPITKAPAP
-46 IYTAYATLISDP
+46 IYTSYSTMISDP
-58 LGSQGSASFGVQ
+58 LARQGAAFGVQ
-70 WDKLALLI
+70 WDKLTLLI
-78 TKGEVPQSVERRLGT
+78 AKGDIPQIVERRLGT
-93 LRRPP
+93 LRLPP
-98 STLDLQ
+98 SAADAVAEAAKKGRKRGRGGSGRSVRFPFATVT
-104 MASATA
+104 ATA
-110 GGRGRARR
+110 
-118 RGAPRTVTFPFVTVS
+118 
-133 AQPDPSTG
+133 DPSVG
-141 AMVISAVSWDRLY
+141 ALVISAQSYDRLY
-154 AVQMANLFTTELLKY
+154 AVQMANLFTTELLRY
-169 LNNVGVKRYDYRVA
+169 LNGVGIEKYNFQIAGYQSLAATLQSRVL
-183 QLNEL
+183 QLNNE
-188 KGQLETR
+188 
-195 IKTLD
+195 I
-200 AQINSGQPGVET
+200 T
-212 ATLTSERQAAADQI
+212 AAGSSPAATALISERDAASKQI
-226 DSANQ
+226 DSTNQ
-231 ELFQTTQAGAQ
+231 ALFQTTQLGPQ
-242 APNIG
+242 KPNLRT
-247 VLEAASPSRTLMV
+247 LEAASPARTLV
-260 GGVAGRPTITKD
+260 IGGIASVPTITKD
-272 QRTLIGAAVG
+272 QRTLIGAGVG

-290 LIFEFL
+290 LVFEFL
-296 NARIRDVS
+296 NARVRDVS

-352 IAMWQRHPL
+352 IAMWQRHSV
-361 AHGTSGA
+361 AHGTAGSDAHVG
-368 DDGGHLNPAWRPLR
+368 PAWRPLR

-403 ATFAETGAIVIVI
+403 ATFAETGASVIVI

-441 LDMTTKDLEAVLQDT
+441 LDMTTNDLEAVLQPTD
-456 NIPGVK
+456 IPGVR

-480 KAAVSIA
+480 KAAVGIA
-487 KELAD
+487 KDLAD

-524 WTRHKAVAGAADLLR
+524 WTRHKAVASAADLLR

-576 GESVDESLRHR
+576 GESVEDSLRHR
-587 LMPWRRPRPEEPH
+587 LMPWRRPRPEPDRPSRH
-600 RAEVGATAPAP
+600 EVGV
-611 ASESESAETG
+611 SAAGEPGTQEPG
-621 KDAPTGRSDDEPWV
+621 PEAPTGRSEDEPWV

>member
-1 MGPMEYL
+1 MEYL

-13 RWWVLLLAT
+13 RWWLLLLTA
-22 LLGFSVAFATQP
+22 LLGFGLAVATQP
-34 SAAVPVTRAPAP
+34 DLTVNYASMPPPQFSAQT
-46 IYTAYATLISDP
+46 TMISDP
-58 LGSQGSASFGVQ
+58 LARGSEGFGVQ

-78 TKGEVPQSVERRLGT
+78 TKGDIPQSVERKLGT
-93 LRRPP
+93 LRTPP
-98 STLDLQ
+98 QQSIITQ
-104 MASATA
+104 YAAA
-110 GGRGRARR
+110 QQGVGGRGSRK
-118 RGAPRTVTFPFVTVS
+118 GGGPRSVQFPFASVT

-141 AMVISAVSWDRLY
+141 SMILAAQSWDRLY
-154 AVQMANLFTTELLKY
+154 AVQMANLFTTEMLRF
-169 LNNVGVKRYDYRVA
+169 LNNVGNDRYQAELLNLANLRASLDIQIKALDLQIVTAQITGSSEISSLVA
-183 QLNEL
+183 Q
-188 KGQLETR
+188 R
-195 IKTLD
+195 D
-200 AQINSGQPGVET
+200 AAVDGIENASQQAFQIRQNGP
-212 ATLTSERQAAADQI
+212 ER
-226 DSANQ
+226 
-231 ELFQTTQAGAQ
+231 
-242 APNIG
+242 PNLR
-247 VLEAASPSRTLMV
+247 VLESASPSRSLATFSFPSQP
-260 GGVAGRPTITKD
+260 AISKD
-272 QRTLIGAAVG
+272 QRSLIGAAVG

-296 NARIRDVS
+296 NARVRDVG
-304 GTEAAARMP
+304 GTESAARMP

-352 IAMWQRHPL
+352 IAMWQRHPI
-361 AHGTSGA
+361 AHGTANGNGNGSVA
-368 DDGGHLNPAWRPLR
+368 TAWRPLR

-403 ATFAETGAIVIVI
+403 ATFAETGASVIVI

-422 PQLDRYFQRQAV
+422 PQLDRYFNRPAV

-441 LDMTTKDLEAVLQDT
+441 PDLTVNDLESVLQT
-456 NIPGVK
+456 TEIPGVR

-480 KAAVSIA
+480 KAAVAVA
-487 KELAD
+487 KDLAD

-499 PLLLANDASDL
+499 PLLLANDAADL

-576 GESVDESLRHR
+576 GESVEDSLRHR
-587 LMPWRRPRPEEPH
+587 LMPWRRPRPEREATAEP
-600 RAEVGATAPAP
+600 EVGVTAHDP
-611 ASESESAETG
+611 ASSETG
-621 KDAPTGRSDDEPWV
+621 MDAPTGRPDDEPWV

>member
-1 MGPMEYL
+1 MEYL

-34 SAAVPVTRAPAP
+34 SDKVPATKAPAP

-58 LGSQGSASFGVQ
+58 LARQGSAFGVQ
-70 WDKLALLI
+70 WDKLSLLI
-78 TKGEVPQSVERRLGT
+78 TKGDVPQTVERRLGT

-98 STLDLQ
+98 SIGDAL
-104 MASATA
+104 AETA
-110 GGRGRARR
+110 NGKKKR
-118 RGAPRTVTFPFVTVS
+118 RGGPRSVGFPFAQVT

-141 AMVISAVSWDRLY
+141 ALVISAMSYDRLY
-154 AVQMANLFTTELLKY
+154 AVQMANLFTTELLRY
-169 LNNVGVKRYDYRVA
+169 LNRVGEQRYDA
-183 QLNEL
+183 QLAGYESL
-188 KGQLETR
+188 RTTLQTRADQL
-195 IKTLD
+195 D
-200 AQINSGQPGVET
+200 QQIAASQPGTDTSALV
-212 ATLTSERQAAADQI
+212 SERDAAVRQIDTTNQAA
-226 DSANQ
+226 
-231 ELFQTTQAGAQ
+231 FQLAQ
-242 APNIG
+242 YGPQKPNLRT
-247 VLEAASPSRTLMV
+247 LEAASPSRTLMI
-260 GGVAGRPTITKD
+260 GGVASPPTITKD

-361 AHGTSGA
+361 AHGSNN

-403 ATFAETGAIVIVI
+403 ATFAETGASVIVI

-422 PQLDRYFQRQAV
+422 PQLDRYFQRPAV

-441 LDMTTKDLEAVLQDT
+441 LDMTTKDFEAVLQDT
-456 NIPGVK
+456 NIPGVR

-480 KAAVSIA
+480 KAAVGIA

-492 IVIIDSP
+492 IVVIDSP

-576 GESVDESLRHR
+576 GESVEESLRHR
-587 LMPWRRPRPEEPH
+587 LMPWRRPKPQEPH
-600 RAEVGATAPAP
+600 RSEVGAKAPTVG
-611 ASESESAETG
+611 SDSAEQG
-621 KDAPTGRSDDEPWV
+621 PDAPPARSDDEPWV

>member
-34 SAAVPVTRAPAP
+34 NDKVPVTKAPAP

-58 LGSQGSASFGVQ
+58 LARQGSAFGVQ
-70 WDKLALLI
+70 WDKLSLLI
-78 TKGEVPQSVERRLGT
+78 TKGDVPQTVERRLGT

-98 STLDLQ
+98 SLGDALA
-104 MASATA
+104 ASTSKKK
-110 GGRGRARR
+110 R
-118 RGAPRTVTFPFVTVS
+118 RGGPRSVGFPFAQVT

-141 AMVISAVSWDRLY
+141 ALVISAISYDRLY
-154 AVQMANLFTTELLKY
+154 AVQMANLFTTELLRY
-169 LNNVGVKRYDYRVA
+169 LNQVGQQKYDS
-183 QLNEL
+183 QLAAYN
-188 KGQLETR
+188 QLR
-195 IKTLD
+195 DRLQSQAD
-200 AQINSGQPGVET
+200 ALSGQISAGAAAGQDTSALV
-212 ATLTSERQAAADQI
+212 SERDAAVKQVESTNQ
-226 DSANQ
+226 SAYQ
-231 ELFQTTQAGAQ
+231 LTQYGPQ
-242 APNIG
+242 RPNLRT
-247 VLEAASPSRTLMV
+247 LEAASPSRTLIL
-260 GGVAGRPTITKD
+260 GGIASAPAITKD

-352 IAMWQRHPL
+352 VAMWQRHPL
-361 AHGTSGA
+361 AHGAAS
-368 DDGGHLNPAWRPLR
+368 DDGGHINPAWRPLR

-403 ATFAETGAIVIVI
+403 ATFAETGASVIVI

-422 PQLDRYFQRQAV
+422 PQLDRYFQRPAV

-441 LDMTTKDLEAVLQDT
+441 LDMTTKDFEAVLQDT

-480 KAAVSIA
+480 KAAVGIA

-492 IVIIDSP
+492 IVVIDSP

-576 GESVDESLRHR
+576 GESVEESLRHR
-587 LMPWRRPRPEEPH
+587 LMPWRRPRPTEPH
-600 RAEVGATAPAP
+600 RSEVGAKAPAP
-611 ASESESAETG
+611 GAETAARG
-621 KDAPTGRSDDEPWV
+621 SDTPPGRSADEPWV

>member
-1 MGPMEYL
+1 MEYL

-34 SAAVPVTRAPAP
+34 NDKVPVTKAPAP

-58 LGSQGSASFGVQ
+58 LARQGTAFGVQ
-70 WDKLALLI
+70 WDKLSLLI
-78 TKGEVPQSVERRLGT
+78 TKGDVPQTVERKLGT

-98 STLDLQ
+98 NIGDAL
-104 MASATA
+104 AENAN
-110 GGRGRARR
+110 GKKKR
-118 RGAPRTVTFPFVTVS
+118 RGGPRSVAFPFAQVS

-141 AMVISAVSWDRLY
+141 ALIISAVSYDRLY
-154 AVQMANLFTTELLKY
+154 AVQMANLFTTELLRY
-169 LNNVGVKRYDYRVA
+169 LRNVGVQKYNA
-183 QLNEL
+183 QLAGYDSLRTSLQTRLDQLN
-188 KGQLETR
+188 GQ
-195 IKTLD
+195 I
-200 AQINSGQPGVET
+200 
-212 ATLTSERQAAADQI
+212 AAAGA
-226 DSANQ
+226 ANQ
-231 ELFQTTQAGAQ
+231 DTSALVAEQSAAQHQIESTNQSVFQLKQYGPQ
-242 APNIG
+242 QPNLRT
-247 VLEAASPSRTLMV
+247 LEAASPSRTLMV
-260 GGVAGRPTITKD
+260 GGIASPPAITKD

-352 IAMWQRHPL
+352 VAMWQRHPL
-361 AHGTSGA
+361 AHGAAS
-368 DDGGHLNPAWRPLR
+368 DDGGHVNPAWRPLR

-403 ATFAETGAIVIVI
+403 ATFAETGASVIVI

-422 PQLDRYFQRQAV
+422 PQLDRYFQRPAV

-441 LDMTTKDLEAVLQDT
+441 LDMTTKDFEAVLQDT
-456 NIPGVK
+456 NIPGVR

-470 SSPGT
+470 SSPGA

-480 KAAVSIA
+480 KAAVVIA

-492 IVIIDSP
+492 IVVIDSP

-576 GESVDESLRHR
+576 GESVEESLRHR

-600 RAEVGATAPAP
+600 RSEVGAKAPAP
-611 ASESESAETG
+611 GSEQAESGADT
-621 KDAPTGRSDDEPWV
+621 PPRRSDDEPWV

>member
-1 MGPMEYL
+1 
-8 RILRR
+8 
-13 RWWVLLLAT
+13 
-22 LLGFSVAFATQP
+22 
-34 SAAVPVTRAPAP
+34 
-46 IYTAYATLISDP
+46 
-58 LGSQGSASFGVQ
+58 
-70 WDKLALLI
+70 
-78 TKGEVPQSVERRLGT
+78 
-93 LRRPP
+93 
-98 STLDLQ
+98 
-104 MASATA
+104 
-110 GGRGRARR
+110 
-118 RGAPRTVTFPFVTVS
+118 
-133 AQPDPSTG
+133 
-141 AMVISAVSWDRLY
+141 
-154 AVQMANLFTTELLKY
+154 
-169 LNNVGVKRYDYRVA
+169 
-183 QLNEL
+183 
-188 KGQLETR
+188 
-195 IKTLD
+195 
-200 AQINSGQPGVET
+200 
-212 ATLTSERQAAADQI
+212 
-226 DSANQ
+226 
-231 ELFQTTQAGAQ
+231 
-242 APNIG
+242 
-247 VLEAASPSRTLMV
+247 
-260 GGVAGRPTITKD
+260 
-272 QRTLIGAAVG
+272 
-282 FLLGLAGL
+282 
-290 LIFEFL
+290 
-296 NARIRDVS
+296 
-304 GTEAAARMP
+304 MP

-352 IAMWQRHPL
+352 IAMWQRHPHRPRRP
-361 AHGTSGA
+361 ANGDGNGGA
-368 DDGGHLNPAWRPLR
+368 ASPAWRPLR

-403 ATFAETGAIVIVI
+403 ATFAETGASVIVI

-441 LDMTTKDLEAVLQDT
+441 LDMTTNDFEAVLQDT
-456 NIPGVK
+456 NIPGVR

-480 KAAVSIA
+480 KAAVGIA

-576 GESVDESLRHR
+576 GESVEESLRHR
-587 LMPWRRPRPEEPH
+587 LMPWRRPRPGGAAPLRGRGHGGRRVGRVRDGQGCPH
-600 RAEVGATAPAP
+600 RTVRRRALGLNPALSTWSTVAASARVLSPTVPVRRAPGVLWREGEFGVVVLGPGEREPQTLTGTGRALWHALARP
-611 ASESESAETG
+611 IALERRSSPSWPRPSGLIRPGWRPILLLCSQSCTGSARSTRNRDDRPDDAGGDHRRGRGVRAARRGRSSRELARRAETWRARARPG
-621 KDAPTGRSDDEPWV
+621 DPAIG

>member
-1 MGPMEYL
+1 MSQ
-8 RILRR
+8 RDAVRR
-13 RWWVLLLAT
+13 
-22 LLGFSVAFATQP
+22 
-34 SAAVPVTRAPAP
+34 
-46 IYTAYATLISDP
+46 
-58 LGSQGSASFGVQ
+58 
-70 WDKLALLI
+70 
-78 TKGEVPQSVERRLGT
+78 
-93 LRRPP
+93 
-98 STLDLQ
+98 
-104 MASATA
+104 
-110 GGRGRARR
+110 
-118 RGAPRTVTFPFVTVS
+118 
-133 AQPDPSTG
+133 
-141 AMVISAVSWDRLY
+141 
-154 AVQMANLFTTELLKY
+154 
-169 LNNVGVKRYDYRVA
+169 
-183 QLNEL
+183 
-188 KGQLETR
+188 
-195 IKTLD
+195 
-200 AQINSGQPGVET
+200 
-212 ATLTSERQAAADQI
+212 QI
-226 DSANQ
+226 DATNQ
-231 ELFQTTQAGAQ
+231 SSLELTQSGPEQ
-242 APNIG
+242 PNLRT
-247 VLEAASPSRTLMV
+247 LEAASPARTLV
-260 GGVAGRPTITKD
+260 IGGKAKAHSITKD

-282 FLLGLAGL
+282 FLIGLAAL
-290 LIFEFL
+290 LLFEFL

-352 IAMWQRHPL
+352 IAMWQRHPI
-361 AHGTSGA
+361 AHGANVG
-368 DDGGHLNPAWRPLR
+368 DGQGGPGWRPLR

-403 ATFAETGAIVIVI
+403 ATFAETGASVIVI

-422 PQLDRYFQRQAV
+422 PQLDRYFQRPAV

-441 LDMTTKDLEAVLQDT
+441 LDMTAQDFEAVLQDT
-456 NIPGVK
+456 NIPGVR

-470 SSPGT
+470 SSPGA
-475 AMAVA
+475 AMATA
-480 KAAVSIA
+480 KAAVVIA

-524 WTRHKAVAGAADLLR
+524 WTRHKAVASSADLLR

-576 GESVDESLRHR
+576 GESVEESLRHR

-600 RAEVGATAPAP
+600 RSEVAVKTPGQATP
-611 ASESESAETG
+611 SERG
-621 KDAPTGRSDDEPWV
+621 PDAPSGRSEDEPWV